1 MTESEKKTNVTQK
14 NSHRLLVTIKYDL
27 WGNVKQEAVQ
37 KQPKSL
43 RIPERSNKKF
53 PLQRT
58 KIYPKEK
65 LMIRKLKLRIVGS
78 QDKEGSEIGRIEE
91 RKADLKGYCKR
102 NL

>member
-14 NSHRLLVTIKYDL
+14 NSHRLLVTI
-27 WGNVKQEAVQ
+27 WVQ